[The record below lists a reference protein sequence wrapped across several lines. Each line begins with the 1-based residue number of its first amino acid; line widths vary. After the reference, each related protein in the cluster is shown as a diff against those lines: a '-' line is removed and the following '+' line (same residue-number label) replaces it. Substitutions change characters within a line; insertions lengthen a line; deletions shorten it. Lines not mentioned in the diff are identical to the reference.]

1 MSQMTVQQVLTR
13 ALEQERAGRVAE
25 ARELIRQIRQ
35 TLVARPDALQSLAII
50 LGQNGWI
57 DQAIEVLAD
66 AARLAPENASIQMN
80 LGYAFHQIGRLDEA
94 ATAFRRAIVLAPSDP
109 MPHFG
114 LANALAD
121 SDRRE
126 DAIASYQRVI
136 ELAPGLA
143 AAHTNLG
150 LTYQRLGLMD
160 EAIAA
165 HRAALKIEPSMP
177 EAWSHL
183 GTAVRLS
190 GDARDSIESYRRAV
204 DLNPAEPT
212 FYDNLLFALYQAEGI
227 APETIVRE
235 HRVWAERF
243 AAPLASRIPRH
254 PNDRSRDRPLRVGYV
269 SPDLRDHPVG
279 AFLLPILQAHDPRK
293 VHAVCYCDSLVDDAV
308 TAQLRAAAEWRKVAK
323 LDNQRLA
330 EMIIADRIDI
340 LVDLAQHSADNRLTL
355 FAQKPAPVQITY
367 LGYPGTTGLQTFDAR
382 LSDPHLDPPGQ
393 TERFYTEPTVRLPN
407 TYWCYRPTE
416 EVAIELQPPAL
427 RNGYVTFGCLNNM
440 AKVSPG
446 CLRAWQEILRRVPK
460 SKLTLTA
467 PHGAHRARIIQSFY
481 DAGIEPTRLDLIKR
495 LPFRDYLAQYN
506 RIDIALDPFPWNGG
520 TTTCHALWMG
530 APVVTLAGQLA
541 VQRAGVS
548 LLSNVGLTEFIATTT
563 EEYISLAV
571 QLATDAQRQATLRA
585 TLRNRMA
592 ASPLMD
598 VPQFVRNLE
607 DIYRELWL
615 RWCNSGD

>member
-1 MSQMTVQQVLTR
+1 
-13 ALEQERAGRVAE
+13 
-25 ARELIRQIRQ
+25 
-35 TLVARPDALQSLAII
+35 
-50 LGQNGWI
+50 
-57 DQAIEVLAD
+57 
-66 AARLAPENASIQMN
+66 
-80 LGYAFHQIGRLDEA
+80 
-94 ATAFRRAIVLAPSDP
+94 
-109 MPHFG
+109 
-114 LANALAD
+114 
-121 SDRRE
+121 
-126 DAIASYQRVI
+126 
-136 ELAPGLA
+136 
-143 AAHTNLG
+143 
-150 LTYQRLGLMD
+150 
-160 EAIAA
+160 
-165 HRAALKIEPSMP
+165 
-177 EAWSHL
+177 
-183 GTAVRLS
+183 
-190 GDARDSIESYRRAV
+190 
-204 DLNPAEPT
+204 
-212 FYDNLLFALYQAEGI
+212 
-227 APETIVRE
+227 
-235 HRVWAERF
+235 
-243 AAPLASRIPRH
+243 
-254 PNDRSRDRPLRVGYV
+254 
-269 SPDLRDHPVG
+269 
-279 AFLLPILQAHDPRK
+279 
-293 VHAVCYCDSLVDDAV
+293 
-308 TAQLRAAAEWRKVAK
+308 
-323 LDNQRLA
+323 
-330 EMIIADRIDI
+330 
-340 LVDLAQHSADNRLTL
+340 
-355 FAQKPAPVQITY
+355 
-367 LGYPGTTGLQTFDAR
+367 
-382 LSDPHLDPPGQ
+382 
-393 TERFYTEPTVRLPN
+393 
-407 TYWCYRPTE
+407 
-416 EVAIELQPPAL
+416 
-427 RNGYVTFGCLNNM
+427 M